1 LECEVKVAN
10 YESDNIDILTGL
22 TERHLVPIAFLEDGQ
37 SAARESNILVHQH
50 VLRPFSLL
58 RSAAANEGFDL
69 RICSGFRSFQR
80 QRLIW
85 NEKLSGLRPVFD
97 NEGKPVVLDQLSDWQ
112 KLQAVLR
119 WSALPGSSRHHWGTD
134 FDVYDASTLPKDYQI
149 KLVPDE
155 CEGNG
160 IFADLHYWL
169 SDFFSKYPDGFYR
182 PYAVD
187 RGGVSPEKWH
197 ISYGPIATTYSKQ
210 LTKDMIQN
218 ALLLD
223 GNVKYISVVLEF
235 LDEIIERFVLT

>member
-1 LECEVKVAN
+1 M
-10 YESDNIDILTGL
+10 
-22 TERHLVPIAFLEDGQ
+22 
-37 SAARESNILVHQH
+37 
-50 VLRPFSLL
+50 
-58 RSAAANEGFDL
+58 
-69 RICSGFRSFQR
+69 
-80 QRLIW
+80 
-85 NEKLSGLRPVFD
+85 
-97 NEGKPVVLDQLSDWQ
+97 
-112 KLQAVLR
+112 
-119 WSALPGSSRHHWGTD
+119 
-134 FDVYDASTLPKDYQI
+134 
-149 KLVPDE
+149 VPDE

-160 IFADLHYWL
+160 IFADLHDWL

-197 ISYGPIATTYSKQ
+197 ISYGPIATPYSSQ